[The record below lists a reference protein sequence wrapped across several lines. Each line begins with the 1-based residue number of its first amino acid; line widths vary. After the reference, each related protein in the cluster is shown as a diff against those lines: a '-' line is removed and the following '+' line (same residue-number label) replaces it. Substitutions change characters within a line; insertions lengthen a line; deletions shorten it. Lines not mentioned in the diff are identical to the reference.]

1 MDNAEL
7 GEEMLQWA
15 KELFP
20 YCRSIT
26 GGGTRR
32 TLEYFQ
38 NINPEF
44 EFITFKTGETVF
56 DWDIPKEWNIND
68 AYLEHESGKRFA
80 EFGKNNLH
88 VLNYA
93 SPIDQVFKLEDLS
106 DNIYTIPEQP
116 GVVPYVTSYYSERW
130 GFCMS
135 HEEKCNLP
143 EGNYRAFIDST
154 LADGTLNLTHAVLKG
169 ASSQEIF
176 FSSNVCHPSMANNE
190 LSGPV
195 LLSALMRYVKQQYP
209 EPNFSYRFVL
219 LPETIGSIAYLS
231 RYHQILKS
239 KVYCGFN
246 LSCVGDERAYSQVQ
260 SRFGNSLVDKALQA
274 ALRGR
279 ENVKT
284 YTFLGRGSD
293 ETRYCAPGIDLP
305 VCTFSRSKFGE
316 YPEYHTDA
324 DNFDV
329 VTAKGL
335 AGSFEVMK
343 NIIDAFEMGE
353 YPKVRVLC
361 EPQLGKRG
369 LYPTVSR
376 RGSTASVEARMDFL
390 SYADGATSIF
400 EISEITDRPLD
411 VIIDEYRILSD
422 AELVESGRSNPA

>member
-1 MDNAEL
+1 MNSQVI

-15 KELFP
+15 KDLFP

-26 GGGTRR
+26 GDGTRQ
-32 TLEYFQ
+32 TLAYFQ
-38 NINPEF
+38 NINPEL
-44 EFITFKTGETVF
+44 ELITFKTGEKVF
-56 DWDIPKEWNIND
+56 DWDIPKEWNIVD

-80 EFGKNNLH
+80 EFKKNNLH

-106 DNIYTIPEQP
+106 DHIYTSPKQP
-116 GVVPYVTSYYSERW
+116 DLIPYVTSYYSERW

-135 HEEKCNLP
+135 HEEKCNMP
-143 EGNYRAFIDST
+143 KGNYRAFIDST
-154 LADGTLNLTHAVLKG
+154 LEDGTLNLTHAVIEG
-169 ASSQEIF
+169 TSSQEIF
-176 FSSNVCHPSMANNE
+176 FSSYVCHPSMANNE

-209 EPNFSYRFVL
+209 EPKFSYRFVL

-231 RYHQILKS
+231 RHHQTLKS
-239 KVYCGFN
+239 NVYCGFN
-246 LSCVGDERAYSQVQ
+246 LSCVGDERAYSHVQ
-260 SRFGNSLVDKALQA
+260 SRFGNSLADKALQA

-284 YTFLGRGSD
+284 YTFLDRASD
-293 ETRYCAPGIDLP
+293 ECRYCAPGIDLP
-305 VCTFSRSKFGE
+305 LCTFCRSKFGE
-316 YPEYHTDA
+316 YPEYHTNA

-343 NIIDAFEMGE
+343 NIIDVFEMGE

-369 LYPTVSR
+369 LYPTLSR
-376 RGSTASVEARMDFL
+376 VGSAAGVKARMDFL
-390 SYADGATSIF
+390 AYADGTTSIF
-400 EISEITDRPLD
+400 EMSKIIDRPLD
-411 VIIDEYRILSD
+411 VILDEYRILSD
-422 AELVESGRSNPA
+422 AELVESGRSSPA

>member
-1 MDNAEL
+1 MNSAVI

-15 KELFP
+15 KDLFP

-26 GGGTRR
+26 GDGTRR
-32 TLEYFQ
+32 TLAYFQ
-38 NINPEF
+38 DINPEL
-44 EFITFKTGETVF
+44 EFITFKTGEKVF

-68 AYLEHESGKRFA
+68 AYLEHESGRRFA
-80 EFGKNNLH
+80 EFKKNNLH

-93 SPIDQVFKLEDLS
+93 TPIDQVFKLEDLR
-106 DNIYTIPEQP
+106 DHIYTSPEQP
-116 GVVPYVTSYYSERW
+116 GIIPYVTSYYSERW

-135 HEEKCNLP
+135 HEEKSALP
-143 EGNYRAFIDST
+143 QGNYRAFIDST
-154 LADGTLNLTHAVLKG
+154 LADGTLNLTHAVIEG

-176 FSSNVCHPSMANNE
+176 FSSYVCHPSMANNE

-231 RYHQILKS
+231 RYHQTLKS
-239 KVYCGFN
+239 NVHCGFN

-260 SRFGNSLVDKALQA
+260 SRFGNSLADKALQA

-284 YTFLGRGSD
+284 YTFLDRASD
-293 ETRYCAPGIDLP
+293 ECRYCAPGIDLP
-305 VCTFSRSKFGE
+305 LNTFCRSKFGE
-316 YPEYHTDA
+316 YPEYHTSA

-343 NIIDAFEMGE
+343 NIIDVLEIGE

-369 LYPTVSR
+369 LYPTLSR
-376 RGSTASVEARMDFL
+376 VGSTDSVKARMDFL
-390 SYADGATSIF
+390 AYADGATSIF
-400 EISEITDRPLD
+400 EISDIIDQPLD
-411 VIIDEYRILSD
+411 VILDEYRILND
-422 AELVESGRSNPA
+422 AELVERGRSRTA